1 MFPLG
6 TVLLPYSLLPLH
18 LFEQRYRKMMADI
31 LGEGPS
37 GGPGGDREP
46 EMGVVLI
53 ERGHEVGGGDE
64 RTGLGTV
71 ARIVRAEQ
79 FPDGRWFL
87 LAAGTR
93 RFKVLDWLPDD
104 PYPLAELEELEDE
117 DWDTSCGE
125 ILGTAEREV
134 RRALALAGELGE
146 PVSQP
151 ELSPDPMVASWQ
163 LCAAV
168 PVGPLDRQTLLAAP
182 GIAERLAMVASL
194 ASEAAALLAYRLG
207 GT

>member
-6 TVLLPYSLLPLH
+6 TVLLPYGLLPLH
-18 LFEQRYRKMMADI
+18 VFEPRYRRLMAD
-31 LGEGPS
+31 LLDEGATEKAP
-37 GGPGGDREP
+37 GPD
-46 EMGVVLI
+46 MGIVLI

-71 ARIVRAEQ
+71 ARIVRAER

-87 LAAGTR
+87 LAAGTS
-93 RFKVLDWLPDD
+93 RFAVRTWMPDD
-104 PYPLAELEELEDE
+104 PYPVADVDELDDEE
-117 DWDTSCGE
+117 WDPSCAE
-125 ILGTAEREV
+125 ILRRAEQEV

-146 PVSQP
+146 AVSQP
-151 ELSPDPMVASWQ
+151 ELSSDPMVASWQ

-182 GIAERLAMVASL
+182 GVAERLAMVASL